1 MRPGEVTTVLDDAS
15 KDPRRQ
21 DQIPRL
27 RVVDVGT
34 IIGGPFV
41 ATLLGDLGADVIKC
55 EQPGGGDPVRLADG
69 LSPRWQVEGRNKRS
83 VTLNLRVPKGQELLR
98 ELASWADI
106 LVENFRPGTM
116 ARWGLGYEDLA
127 KVNRRLVY
135 VSVSGFGQTGPN
147 SSRPGYDPVAAAF
160 GGLTHMSGEHDA
172 PPARPGL
179 SIMDH
184 MAALFATV
192 GALEAVRRRDTPG
205 GTGMGAWVDM
215 ALYAPAVRLAG
226 LHFVSHS
233 LSGAAPARSGVRPY
247 STRDGRWFVIH
258 ADQDRQF
265 QRLADLIG
273 DERLKAEKFAS
284 RAGRVANAAALAEVV
299 GMWVSGIDAAE
310 IDALLTAA
318 DVPGSAVN
326 GASELS
332 ENGHIRARDDLER
345 VLNAR
350 GETVTMPSVVPR
362 IVDDALGGIRW
373 AGQILGAS
381 NEYVYRRLL
390 GMSEDRYR
398 ALTTEGVI

>member
-1 MRPGEVTTVLDDAS
+1 
-15 KDPRRQ
+15 
-21 DQIPRL
+21 
-27 RVVDVGT
+27 
-34 IIGGPFV
+34 
-41 ATLLGDLGADVIKC
+41 
-55 EQPGGGDPVRLADG
+55 
-69 LSPRWQVEGRNKRS
+69 
-83 VTLNLRVPKGQELLR
+83 
-98 ELASWADI
+98 
-106 LVENFRPGTM
+106 M

-160 GGLTHMSGEHDA
+160 GGLTHMSSEYDG
-172 PPARPGL
+172 PPTRPGL

-192 GALEAVRRRDTPG
+192 GALEAVRRRDT
-205 GTGMGAWVDM
+205 TGVGAWVDT

-233 LSGAAPARSGVRPY
+233 LSGVAPAGSGVRPY
-247 STRDGRWFVIH
+247 VTRDGRWFVIH

-273 DERLKAEKFAS
+273 DERLEAEKFAS
-284 RAGRVANAAALAEVV
+284 RADRVANAAALAEVV
-299 GMWVSGIDAAE
+299 GMWVSGLDATE

-326 GASELS
+326 GPSELS
-332 ENGHIRARDDLER
+332 ENEHIRARGDLER

-373 AGQILGAS
+373 TGEILGAS
-381 NEYVYRRLL
+381 NEDVYRRLL
-390 GMSEDRYR
+390 GTSEDRYR
-398 ALTTEGVI
+398 ALIEEGVI